1 MIPSYIWK
9 WQFPLILVKFCQRLF
24 PICCFPGLPDVGAQ
38 QGAVAIWSCKF
49 SQISGRIRGKIGNEN
64 SWNAKEVLVPK
75 WSNSIVVFIYS
86 KNYLFADKTISR
98 LWYRLKC
105 GNNNSSRFPWVWPVR
120 WVFCL
125 KNCEVFLTESF
136 FRLEFFEKVKKGPS
150 ICSDVIRSFYSKIRR
165 VMESVS
171 SWCEKSNMID

>member
-1 MIPSYIWK
+1 MLLQHKRIYKNMPIPVKKAVAVWSFNSSQKVK
-9 WQFPLILVKFCQRLF
+9 WSLAIFENDNFPSFLFCQRLF

-125 KNCEVFLTESF
+125 KNCEVFF
-136 FRLEFFEKVKKGPS
+136 DREFFQAWVFRKG
-150 ICSDVIRSFYSKIRR
+150 
-165 VMESVS
+165 
-171 SWCEKSNMID
+171 